1 MFTETLLR
9 RIFLE
14 KPVPSME
21 ETELFRRYLPAGWT
35 LEDELALFAVQ
46 PIDKQRI
53 VEQRIKAIDRYLDP
67 ASEVS
72 GNVEAAACAIGV
84 GRRQFFK
91 FLAKLRQLGP
101 TRGLSPGF
109 RNAARRSIAREG
121 LAEPLD
127 SFVRQLLADNP
138 QARIAQIEDAVLR
151 ECERTGTPVPGESAV
166 RRRVHALKRLAAPE
180 KLGPVGEQITVD
192 QVNLNLSVEDGDVS
206 RFAIATLIIDHETKL
221 ILGHGL
227 TAAYGQGEG
236 LRLALDDAQSRMREI
251 STTGVRMAESLHA
264 LTWIAPRDLQFW
276 SWILSP
282 EFIGT
287 KLQVD
292 VIDTGPRRHGAAT
305 LRLIGDRL
313 SPFAFKPMAMERFEA
328 VSSKPGVPLADARRL
343 VRSSVDRWNEAILAR
358 LPVSQRPLSRR
369 GNSGLKIVRELH
381 QLFDPVFEAVEDVRE
396 MWVDAAREP
405 S

>member
-1 MFTETLLR
+1 
-9 RIFLE
+9 
-14 KPVPSME
+14 VPSIK
-21 ETELFRRYLPAGWT
+21 ETELFRRYLPVGWT

-46 PIDKQRI
+46 PIDKQQT
-53 VEQRIKAIDRYLDP
+53 VEQRITAIDRYLDP
-67 ASEVS
+67 ASAVS
-72 GNVEAAACAIGV
+72 GNVEAAASAIGV

-91 FLAKLRQLGP
+91 FVAKVRQLGP
-101 TRGLSPGF
+101 TRGLTPGF
-109 RNAARRSIAREG
+109 RNIARRSIAREG

-166 RRRVHALKRLAAPE
+166 RRRVHALKRTAGPE
-180 KLGPVGEQITVD
+180 KLGPVGDQITVD

-236 LRLALDDAQSRMREI
+236 LRLALDDAEGRLREI
-251 STTGVRMAESLHA
+251 STTGVPVADSIGV
-264 LTWIAPRDLQFW
+264 LTWIVPRDLEFASHIPALEQFVGPKPKV
-276 SWILSP
+276 S
-282 EFIGT
+282 
-287 KLQVD
+287 
-292 VIDTGPRRHGAAT
+292 VIDTGPRRHGAAI

-313 SPFAFKPMAMERFEA
+313 PPFSFKPMAMERFEA
-328 VSSKPGVPLADARRL
+328 VSSAPGIPLGDARQL

-358 LPVSQRPLSRR
+358 LPDSEGHSSRR
-369 GNSGLKIVRELH
+369 ANHGLKIVRQLQ
-381 QLFDPVFEAVEDVRE
+381 QLFAPAFEAVEDVRA
-396 MWVDAAREP
+396 MWDGVDAARD
-405 S
+405 SS